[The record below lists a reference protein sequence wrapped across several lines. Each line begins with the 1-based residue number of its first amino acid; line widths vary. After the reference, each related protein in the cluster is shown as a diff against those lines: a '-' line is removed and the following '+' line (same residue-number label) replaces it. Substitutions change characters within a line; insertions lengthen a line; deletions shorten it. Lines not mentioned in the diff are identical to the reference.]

1 MIHTRVSLLR
11 CTPEG
16 EMIALFTFLSPKRTK
31 EDTLHGQEQP
41 LFCTMSPMMK
51 IPLIGK
57 VVARLVLYRLPHLS
71 VYVLSHY
78 DLQDDPAVISPFHK
92 QGK

>member
-1 MIHTRVSLLR
+1 
-11 CTPEG
+11 
-16 EMIALFTFLSPKRTK
+16 
-31 EDTLHGQEQP
+31 
-41 LFCTMSPMMK
+41 MMK

-78 DLQDDPAVISPFHK
+78 DLQDDPAVISPFVK
-92 QGK
+92 RKIRVG